1 VLLLG
6 DKGYP
11 QKSHRFTHPT
21 AVISH
26 DPGLDE
32 LGLKRLVE
40 VLHEGLFVAGMHA
53 GSRGR
58 NLARLPTDI
67 GQNLTDRAPFTHRVG
82 RRQP

>member
-1 VLLLG
+1 MLLLG

-21 AVISH
+21 AVISPN
-26 DPGLDE
+26 PGLGE

-40 VLHEGLFVAGMHA
+40 VLHEDLFVVGIHV

-58 NLARLPTDI
+58 NLARH
-67 GQNLTDRAPFTHRVG
+67 LTDRAPFTHRVG